1 MLNGKQLAAELGVS
15 PPMVVKYLAAGKIS
29 RGADGLFDLDSCRAS
44 LGNTLGEKRG
54 GVPRR
59 GDRPAVFQPM
69 AVEKPPKPVKVAKV
83 AKADPAPKVVE
94 VPSPKPAAVLK
105 RRAAKVESDPNLVSK
120 ADLEKQALA
129 ERIRRDRLRN
139 DKEERRLVDRA
150 EVESATEA
158 RFRADAEALLNWP
171 LLVHR
176 EMAAELGVEER
187 MMRLALDKFVRRFM
201 TERSMAKGGK

>member
-15 PPMVVKYLAAGKIS
+15 PPMIVKYKAAGKIQPLPN
-29 RGADGLFDLDSCRAS
+29 GLFDLAACRAS
-44 LGNTLGEKRG
+44 LGHTLGSKQG

-59 GDRPAVFQPM
+59 GDRVEAKKAIAPVVVLPI
-69 AVEKPPKPVKVAKV
+69 VEKKPRKLAAVAK
-83 AKADPAPKVVE
+83 
-94 VPSPKPAAVLK
+94 PKPAVVVQK
-105 RRAAKVESDPNLVSK
+105 IEPSKEQSK
-120 ADLEKQALA
+120 ADLEREALS

-176 EMAAELGVEER
+176 EVAAELGSEER
-187 MMRLALDKFVRRFM
+187 TTRLVLEKHVREFM
-201 TERSMAKGGK
+201 TGRSMAKVGK

>member
-15 PPMVVKYLAAGKIS
+15 PPMVVKYKAAGRI
-29 RGADGLFDLDSCRAS
+29 RPLANGLFDLDECRAS
-44 LGNTLGEKRG
+44 LSHSLGAKQG

-59 GDRPAVFQPM
+59 GDRVAAKPVAPVAVAPV
-69 AVEKPPKPVKVAKV
+69 VEPKPRKLAAVAK
-83 AKADPAPKVVE
+83 PK
-94 VPSPKPAAVLK
+94 
-105 RRAAKVESDPNLVSK
+105 RAAIAKQVEPSREQSK
-120 ADLEKQALA
+120 ADLEREALL

-176 EMAAELGVEER
+176 EVAAELGSEER
-187 MMRLALDKFVRRFM
+187 TTRLVLEKYVRQFM
-201 TERSMAKGGK
+201 TERSMAKSK

>member
-15 PPMVVKYLAAGKIS
+15 PPMIVKYKAAGRIQPLPN
-29 RGADGLFDLDSCRAS
+29 GLFDLEACRLM
-44 LGNTLGEKRG
+44 LGHTLGSKQG

-59 GDRPAVFQPM
+59 GDRVKPKAVAPVVVTPI
-69 AVEKPPKPVKVAKV
+69 VEKKPRKLAAVAKPKPT
-83 AKADPAPKVVE
+83 VVGQKIE
-94 VPSPKPAAVLK
+94 PS
-105 RRAAKVESDPNLVSK
+105 REQSK
-120 ADLEKQALA
+120 ADLEREALS

-176 EMAAELGVEER
+176 EVAAELGSEER
-187 MMRLALDKFVRRFM
+187 TTRLVLEKYVREFM
-201 TERSMAKGGK
+201 TGRSMAKVGK

>member
-1 MLNGKQLAAELGVS
+1 MI
-15 PPMVVKYLAAGKIS
+15 VKYKAAGRIQPLPN
-29 RGADGLFDLDSCRAS
+29 GLFDLAACRES
-44 LGNTLGEKRG
+44 LSHTLGSKQG

-59 GDRPAVFQPM
+59 GDRVEAKKAVAPVVVPI
-69 AVEKPPKPVKVAKV
+69 VEKKPRKLAVVAK
-83 AKADPAPKVVE
+83 
-94 VPSPKPAAVLK
+94 PKPAVIVQK
-105 RRAAKVESDPNLVSK
+105 IEPSKEQSK
-120 ADLEKQALA
+120 ADLEREALS

-176 EMAAELGVEER
+176 EVAAELGSEER
-187 MMRLALDKFVRRFM
+187 TTRLVLEKYVRQFM
-201 TERSMAKGGK
+201 TGRSMAKVSK

>member
-1 MLNGKQLAAELGVS
+1 
-15 PPMVVKYLAAGKIS
+15 MVVKYLAAGKIS

-59 GDRPAVFQPM
+59 GDRPVTFQPV
-69 AVEKPPKPVKVAKV
+69 AVEKQPKPVKPVKVAK
-83 AKADPAPKVVE
+83 ADSAPKVVE
-94 VPSPKPAAVLK
+94 VLRPKPVAVAK
-105 RRAAKVESDPNLVSK
+105 RQAAKTEADPNLVSK

-150 EVESATEA
+150 EVESAIEA

-176 EMAAELGVEER
+176 EMAADLGVEER
-187 MMRLALDKFVRRFM
+187 MVRLALEKYIRQFM
-201 TERSMAKGGK
+201 TERSMAKASK